1 MLIKQSSEPIKT
13 PSSVSFVLQLTEEPP
28 KSHSVGIFE
37 LKDTMKAWYK
47 SGTRTPGPGTPLKV

>member
-28 KSHSVGIFE
+28 KSRSVGIFE
-37 LKDTMKAWYK
+37 LKDTMKAWY
-47 SGTRTPGPGTPLKV
+47 